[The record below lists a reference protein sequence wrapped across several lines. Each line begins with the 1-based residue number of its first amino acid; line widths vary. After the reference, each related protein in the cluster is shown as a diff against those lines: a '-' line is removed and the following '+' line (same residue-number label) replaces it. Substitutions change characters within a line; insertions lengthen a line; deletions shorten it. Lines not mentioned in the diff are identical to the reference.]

1 LKLDLCSDLIYTNNL
16 DTDKFARMLDDP
28 SQCYKFYWLEAII
41 NLITTTDNDLCF
53 DQIINEM
60 IFEAWYSVTRYHLHL
75 GPAIKGKSENFLEH
89 AVKVV
94 ESDAD
99 LPQSATKIDIL
110 AAIAR
115 KEAKLKSD
123 KNNLTIYV
131 PYRLIS
137 SFLDELSG
145 GDHMWDQHRR
155 LIAYIEKINEQQN
168 LPYTIVDGRGINK
181 KIHINKYWKQL
192 IMDNFPV
199 IISWIQLKKIR
210 FLQDRNPGVPGVIYK
225 LSQENE
231 NVRKLSNA
239 RDLWKCA
246 AKTGEVP
253 FRDIYSGTELNI
265 QKFELDHFVPWSYIA
280 NDELWNLIPME
291 KRLNSSKSNRL
302 PDWNI
307 YFNSMASTQYALY
320 RTVFAFPEVRRKFE
334 NCRRDNLNA
343 IWAAETL
350 YVGGNSEEQFKNILE
365 HNLKPLYDSAYLQ
378 GYGLWKLPE
387 SLAI

>member
-1 LKLDLCSDLIYTNNL
+1 
-16 DTDKFARMLDDP
+16 M
-28 SQCYKFYWLEAII
+28 
-41 NLITTTDNDLCF
+41 
-53 DQIINEM
+53 
-60 IFEAWYSVTRYHLHL
+60 
-75 GPAIKGKSENFLEH
+75 
-89 AVKVV
+89 
-94 ESDAD
+94 
-99 LPQSATKIDIL
+99 
-110 AAIAR
+110 
-115 KEAKLKSD
+115 
-123 KNNLTIYV
+123 
-131 PYRLIS
+131 
-137 SFLDELSG
+137 
-145 GDHMWDQHRR
+145 
-155 LIAYIEKINEQQN
+155 
-168 LPYTIVDGRGINK
+168 
-181 KIHINKYWKQL
+181 
-192 IMDNFPV
+192 
-199 IISWIQLKKIR
+199 
-210 FLQDRNPGVPGVIYK
+210 QDRNPGVPGVIYK